1 MMQAAQLAAE
11 AAMREAAAAAE
22 DERNTNSGG
31 GEGGKVQM
39 PNLSMMEMMHESSS
53 GSFMQDPSEE
63 MMSQMESMQGVQE
76 DYDYPGDMAYA
87 QEQYYDDEQ
96 ENYQEDQQYYHEQ
109 QQRQVQN
116 GGGDDYN
123 QMLLQEMQ
131 VMGIDPNDPEGVQ
144 FFLQYIQQREE
155 QERQQA
161 ELPDEHYMTIAQ
173 NGRYRTN
180 IIFTIS
186 IRYIF
191 VVVIEQ

>member
-11 AAMREAAAAAE
+11 AAMREAAAAAAE
-22 DERNTNSGG
+22 DERNANSGG

-39 PNLSMMEMMHESSS
+39 PNLSMMDMMHESS

-63 MMSQMESMQGVQE
+63 MMTRMESMQGLQE
-76 DYDYPGDMAYA
+76 DYDYPGDMAYE

-96 ENYQEDQQYYHEQ
+96 QYYQEDQQYYHEQ
-109 QQRQVQN
+109 QQGQVQH
-116 GGGDDYN
+116 GGGEDYN

-131 VMGIDPNDPEGVQ
+131 MMGIDPNDPEGVQ

-161 ELPDEHYMTIAQ
+161 ERPDEHYMTIAQ
-173 NGRYRTN
+173 NGR
-180 IIFTIS
+180 
-186 IRYIF
+186 
-191 VVVIEQ
+191 